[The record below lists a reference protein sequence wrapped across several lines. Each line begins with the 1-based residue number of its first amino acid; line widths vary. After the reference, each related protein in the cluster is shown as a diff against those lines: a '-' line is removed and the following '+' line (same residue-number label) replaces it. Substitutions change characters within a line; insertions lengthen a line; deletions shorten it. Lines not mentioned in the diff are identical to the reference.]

1 MTCSTNYK
9 YDICS
14 YIGYICG
21 VCFTQCIYHR
31 TSENE
36 KNENDPNENAHADS
50 TARAGALS
58 RCTRGRA
65 ATKAHTRRARRRRV
79 AVIARVV
86 EHTRYDAHAR
96 GARKRAR
103 RERTSPYRC
112 VAQLGARARWSRERL
127 HTRRRAATV
136 GSTRRHGCVMI
147 RASARRRNTCA
158 RDSCRVTQSSRAWP
172 RRLAVGYETR
182 PAAMRRRSARVHF
195 DGRARASRLETA
207 CARRSMRP
215 TSLTGA
221 RCVFQHTCRRS
232 VSRVRP
238 IRAHTPESART
249 ERAPSRK
256 VTSDAPCS
264 YICSTSASQV
274 RCILLFTCHR
284 LHAILFTVRVRRSV
298 TTWTRI

>member
-1 MTCSTNYK
+1 MTSDLTSREGSNDVSSSPPSSYSILYAHARASNAASVPGNPHPPAPKKHAVAARVVAVHVGLCWTYNPSAHRHVYINTHIDAKMTCITNYK

-58 RCTRGRA
+58 RCRRGRA

-103 RERTSPYRC
+103 RARAKEVRLVLDPTRRDDVSGGVHARVCVCTHTVYDTSPSLC
-112 VAQLGARARWSRERL
+112 V
-127 HTRRRAATV
+127 HVTP
-136 GSTRRHGCVMI
+136 GCII
-147 RASARRRNTCA
+147 RY
-158 RDSCRVTQSSRAWP
+158 QSPSRAQRHAP
-172 RRLAVGYETR
+172 VRD
-182 PAAMRRRSARVHF
+182 AALV
-195 DGRARASRLETA
+195 LEF
-207 CARRSMRP
+207 
-215 TSLTGA
+215 LN
-221 RCVFQHTCRRS
+221 
-232 VSRVRP
+232 
-238 IRAHTPESART
+238 
-249 ERAPSRK
+249 
-256 VTSDAPCS
+256 
-264 YICSTSASQV
+264 
-274 RCILLFTCHR
+274 
-284 LHAILFTVRVRRSV
+284 
-298 TTWTRI
+298 

>member
-1 MTCSTNYK
+1 MSSSPPSSYSILYAHARASNAASVPGNPHPPAPKKHAVAARVVAVHVGLCWTYNPSAHRHVYINTHIDAKMTCITNYK

-58 RCTRGRA
+58 RCRRGRA

-103 RERTSPYRC
+103 R
-112 VAQLGARARWSRERL
+112 ARAKEVRL
-127 HTRRRAATV
+127 GLDPTRRDDV
-136 GSTRRHGCVMI
+136 SGGG
-147 RASARRRNTCA
+147 TCA
-158 RDSCRVTQSSRAWP
+158 CVCVYSYCIRHITIIMCTCYAGVYYKIPIAITRTK
-172 RRLAVGYETR
+172 TR
-182 PAAMRRRSARVHF
+182 PRS
-195 DGRARASRLETA
+195 GRGLG
-207 CARRSMRP
+207 P
-215 TSLTGA
+215 
-221 RCVFQHTCRRS
+221 
-232 VSRVRP
+232 
-238 IRAHTPESART
+238 
-249 ERAPSRK
+249 
-256 VTSDAPCS
+256 
-264 YICSTSASQV
+264 
-274 RCILLFTCHR
+274 
-284 LHAILFTVRVRRSV
+284 
-298 TTWTRI
+298 

>member
-1 MTCSTNYK
+1 MTSDLSSRQGSNDVSSSPSSSYSILYAHARASNAASVPGNPHPPAPKKHAVAARVVAVHVGLCWTYNPSAHRHVYINTHIDAKMTCITNYK

-14 YIGYICG
+14 YIWYICG

-58 RCTRGRA
+58 RCRRGRA

-112 VAQLGARARWSRERL
+112 VAQLGARARRPRERL
-127 HTRRRAATV
+127 HTRRRAVTV
-136 GSTRRHGCVMI
+136 GSTRRRGCVMI
-147 RASARRRNTCA
+147 RASARRRNACA
-158 RDSCRVTQSSRAWP
+158 RGSRRVTQSSRAWP
-172 RRLAVGYETR
+172 RRLASIPR
-182 PAAMRRRSARVHF
+182 MRS
-195 DGRARASRLETA
+195 S
-207 CARRSMRP
+207 
-215 TSLTGA
+215 
-221 RCVFQHTCRRS
+221 
-232 VSRVRP
+232 
-238 IRAHTPESART
+238 
-249 ERAPSRK
+249 
-256 VTSDAPCS
+256 
-264 YICSTSASQV
+264 
-274 RCILLFTCHR
+274 
-284 LHAILFTVRVRRSV
+284 
-298 TTWTRI
+298 

>member
-58 RCTRGRA
+58 RCRRGRA

-112 VAQLGARARWSRERL
+112 VAQLGARASRPRERL
-127 HTRRRAATV
+127 HTRRRAVTV

-147 RASARRRNTCA
+147 RASARRGNTCA
-158 RDSCRVTQSSRAWP
+158 RGSRHS
-172 RRLAVGYETR
+172 VGYETR

-215 TSLTGA
+215 TSLMGA

-238 IRAHTPESART
+238 IRAHTSESART

-256 VTSDAPCS
+256 VTSDALCS
-264 YICSTSASQV
+264 YTCSTSASQV

-284 LHAILFTVRVRRSV
+284 LHAILFTVRVRRRV